1 MVTKMD
7 LKKFNMEQL
16 LLAAIKS
23 EIDSHDVY
31 NTLSLKVKTAYLVQ
45 KLGRLADEEK
55 KHRLFLEEVFKITFP
70 KKKIKVPK
78 TTPVPLPSITVEDK
92 NPYVSTVLESAMVA
106 EKAAKDFYTSLAIR
120 FPKDKEISEG
130 LASLAQMEAGHYK
143 VLEIEVEKLKTQ
155 EDYLIDWPMMHS
167 GP

>member
-1 MVTKMD
+1 MD

-16 LLAAIKS
+16 LLAAIRS
-23 EIDSHDVY
+23 EIDSREVY

-45 KLGRLADEEK
+45 RLGHLADEEK
-55 KHRLFLEEVFKITFP
+55 KHKEYLEEVFRTTFP

-78 TTPVPLPSITVEDK
+78 TTPVPLPSIKVEDK

-106 EKAAKDFYTSLAIR
+106 ETAAKDFYTSLAAM

-143 VLEIEVEKLKTQ
+143 VLEIEVDKLKME

>member
-1 MVTKMD
+1 MD
-7 LKKFNMEQL
+7 LKKFDMEQL

-23 EIDSHDVY
+23 EIESHDVY

-45 KLGRLADEEK
+45 RLGHLADEEK
-55 KHRLFLEEVFKITFP
+55 KHRIFLEEVFEITFP

-92 NPYVSTVLESAMVA
+92 NPYVSTVLESAMAA
-106 EKAAKDFYTSLAIR
+106 EMAAKDFYTSLAVR
-120 FPKDKEISEG
+120 FPKDKDISEG

-143 VLEIEVEKLKTQ
+143 ILEIEVEKLKKE